1 MTESTTWRERAEAA
15 TGGPL
20 VPDSAPTLVASE
32 IGSYGFC
39 PQAWYLERCGV
50 PSGDEAE
57 RRLAEGSARHAAI
70 GRRTDLIRAVG
81 LARRCLLAAILVL
94 VAILLVLGKVG
105 G

>member
-1 MTESTTWRERAEAA
+1 MTTTWQDRAEAA
-15 TGGPL
+15 TGRPL
-20 VPDSAPTLVASE
+20 VPDPTPMLVASE
-32 IGSYGFC
+32 IGSHAFC

-57 RRLAEGSARHAAI
+57 RRLAEGSARYAAI

-81 LARRCLLAAILVL
+81 LARRCLLAAILILVVIL
-94 VAILLVLGKVG
+94 VALGRAG

>member
-1 MTESTTWRERAEAA
+1 M
-15 TGGPL
+15 
-20 VPDSAPTLVASE
+20 
-32 IGSYGFC
+32 
-39 PQAWYLERCGV
+39 
-50 PSGDEAE
+50 PSGEEAE

-94 VAILLVLGKVG
+94 VIVLVVRGKVG

>member
-1 MTESTTWRERAEAA
+1 M
-15 TGGPL
+15 
-20 VPDSAPTLVASE
+20 ASE

-50 PSGDEAE
+50 PSGEEAE
-57 RRLAEGSARHAAI
+57 KRLAEGSARHAAI

-81 LARRCLLAAILVL
+81 LARRCLLAAIL
-94 VAILLVLGKVG
+94 LLVVALVVLGRVG